1 VLQQRYK
8 ERAKTKFI
16 KFTDPNDCFSKHLL
30 CWQLHLAPGEEQ
42 VERYFASVEVLAES
56 VDPFSYCNSQA
67 DKHPLIS
74 TIAKDILAIPASSVL
89 VERGLFHFPVVK
101 FPAEEVFL
109 KKNKHFYE
117 KY

>member
-42 VERYFASVEVLAES
+42 VERYFASVEVLAER
-56 VDPFSYCNSQA
+56 
-67 DKHPLIS
+67 
-74 TIAKDILAIPASSVL
+74 
-89 VERGLFHFPVVK
+89 E
-101 FPAEEVFL
+101 EEV
-109 KKNKHFYE
+109 KKDENGGGGISVIHHKSMGCIAG
-117 KY
+117 